1 MRKVPNRKEGSDIT
15 KQMNL
20 RLDEELIKE
29 FEELAEQQNLDRS
42 SLFKKILIEGLQ
54 QERLSFA
61 IQKYVLKEISI
72 EKAAEIAKLSLHEFI
87 HKMSQL
93 GISSN
98 LTLED
103 FKKILY

>member
-1 MRKVPNRKEGSDIT
+1 MRKIQIQKEGCEIT

-20 RLDEELIKE
+20 RLDEDFIKE

-42 SLFKKILIEGLQ
+42 ALVKKILIEGLQ

-61 IQKYVLKEISI
+61 IKKYVLKEISI
-72 EKAAEIAKLSLHEFI
+72 EKAAEISKLSLHEFI

-93 GISSN
+93 GIPSN

-103 FKKILY
+103 FKKIL